1 MTPDVDILMMLFA
14 VAVVAGWVDVIAG
27 GGGLITTPA
36 LLLAGV
42 PPAATLATN
51 KLQGSAGTL
60 ISSLYFVRQGEVNL
74 RNIRHLILAT
84 FVGSLVGAWLVLR
97 IDASQLMAYLPVLLV
112 AIALYFLF
120 SPNIG
125 DVDSTPKLGLIAFA
139 LLACPL
145 LGFYDGFFGPGTGS
159 FMMLAFVALAGF
171 RVSKATAHTKVL
183 NFTSNVASLLYFIFY
198 GDIYWMIGAVMV
210 AGQLLGS
217 LTGSRMVLNNGSKL
231 VKPVVV
237 TVCLLMS
244 ANLVYKHFY
253 STIVSI

>member
-1 MTPDVDILMMLFA
+1 MTPDFEILLLLFS
-14 VAVVAGWVDVIAG
+14 VAAVAGWVDVIAG

-60 ISSLYFVRQGEVNL
+60 SSSLYFIRQGSVDL
-74 RNIRHLILAT
+74 HAIRYLIFAT
-84 FVGSLVGAWLVLR
+84 FIGSLIGAWLLLR
-97 IDASQLMAYLPVLLV
+97 IDASQLVVYLPVLLI
-112 AIALYFLF
+112 AIALYFLL

-125 DVDSTPKLGLIAFA
+125 DVDCKPKLGMLAFA

-183 NFTSNVASLLYFIFY
+183 NFTSNFASLLYFIVY
-198 GDIYWMIGAVMV
+198 GDIYWAIGGVMIL
-210 AGQLLGS
+210 GQLLGS

-231 VKPVVV
+231 VRPVVV
-237 TVCLLMS
+237 SVCLIMS
-244 ANLVYKHFY
+244 ANLIYKHFI
-253 STIVSI
+253 SASATL